1 MTLRAES
8 RHRARTAQLLYAWE
22 AQDRPSVAHTA
33 NAILARHPRCRGAI
47 ERAEVLAT
55 KVADDIDALD
65 EEIALAVDHWRL
77 ERIGTMERAILR
89 LALFELRRGDTP
101 PKVVITEAVR
111 LARWFAGGGAP
122 AFINGILDAVARRT
136 GRL

>member
-22 AQDRPSVAHTA
+22 AQDRPPVARTT
-33 NAILARHPRCRGAI
+33 NALLARYPGCRGPI

-55 KVADDIDALD
+55 EVAHDIEALD
-65 EEIALAVDHWRL
+65 EEMASAVDHWRL

-101 PKVVITEAVR
+101 PKVVITEAVK
-111 LARWFAGGGAP
+111 LARWFAGVGAP
-122 AFINGILDAVARRT
+122 AFIDGVLDAVARRT

>member
-22 AQDRPSVAHTA
+22 AQDRPPVARTTIA
-33 NAILARHPRCRGAI
+33 LLARYPGCRGPI

-55 KVADDIDALD
+55 EVAHYIEALD
-65 EEIALAVDHWRL
+65 EEMASAVDHWRL

-101 PKVVITEAVR
+101 PKVVITESVK
-111 LARWFAGGGAP
+111 LAHWFAGVGAP
-122 AFINGILDAVARRT
+122 AFINGVLDAVARRT

>member
-8 RHRARTAQLLYAWE
+8 RHRARTAQHLYAWE
-22 AQDRPSVAHTA
+22 AQDRPPVARTT
-33 NAILARHPRCRGAI
+33 NALLARYPGCRGPI

-55 KVADDIDALD
+55 EVAHDIEALD
-65 EEIALAVDHWRL
+65 EEMASAVDHWRL

-101 PKVVITEAVR
+101 PKVVITEAVK
-111 LARWFAGGGAP
+111 LARWFAGVGAP
-122 AFINGILDAVARRT
+122 AFINGVLDAVARRT

>member
-1 MTLRAES
+1 MTLRAET

-22 AQDRPSVAHTA
+22 AQDRPPVARTA
-33 NAILARHPRCRGAI
+33 SALLARHPRCRGAI

-55 KVADDIDALD
+55 EVAYDIEALD
-65 EEIALAVDHWRL
+65 EELASAVDHWRL

-89 LALFELRRGDTP
+89 LALFELRRDDTP
-101 PKVVITEAVR
+101 PKVVITEAVK
-111 LARWFAGGGAP
+111 LAHWFAGGGAP
-122 AFINGILDAVARRT
+122 AFINGVLDAVARRT

>member
-1 MTLRAES
+1 MTLRAET

-22 AQDRPSVAHTA
+22 AQDRPSVARTA
-33 NAILARHPRCRGAI
+33 NALLARYTRCRGAI
-47 ERAEVLAT
+47 ERAEALAT
-55 KVADDIDALD
+55 EVADHIEVLD
-65 EEIALAVDHWRL
+65 HEIALSVDHWRM

-101 PKVVITEAVR
+101 PKVVISEAVK

-122 AFINGILDAVARRT
+122 AFINGVLDAVARRR